1 MLPALLRRSVCCAAF
16 LTLGAPAILHAQQQQ
31 LDGTVREPD
40 VSLLHEV
47 EHAIDLGLAWLKVQQ
62 KPEGYWSTVDFPALT
77 ALALTAYEGDPSL
90 KGRALAAQPDHVRH
104 GYDWLL
110 TCVKP
115 DGGIYN
121 KGLST
126 YNTSIVMTALVAA
139 HDLRFEPTLVAA
151 RQFVVK
157 GQVHAPGNPADGGFN
172 YDSGGDHA
180 DLSNTVY
187 ALEALYHTR
196 TVGAKPEENASPT
209 PGKDLDWQAAI
220 GFLQRCQNL
229 PEYNKE
235 PWASDD
241 PQNKGGFVYFPGKS
255 TAGTTDLGN
264 GKQALRSYGTMTYAG
279 LLSFIYA
286 DVKRD
291 DPRVQAAYDWLR
303 VNYTVDENPGMGQA
317 GLYYHYSL
325 MSKALTAYGVA
336 DIDLT
341 DGKKANWREQVAKKL
356 IDQQNKDGYWQNTG
370 SGRWMEK
377 DPVLAT
383 AYSLIALELI
393 DRGL

>member
-1 MLPALLRRSVCCAAF
+1 MIPTQLCRAAFCAAF
-16 LTLGAPAILHAQQQQ
+16 LVLGVPAVVHAQQI
-31 LDGTVREPD
+31 DGTVRQPD
-40 VSLLHEV
+40 ISLRHEV
-47 EHAIDLGLAWLKVQQ
+47 EHSIDQGLTWLKGQQ
-62 KPEGYWSTVDFPALT
+62 KPEGFWSNADFPALT
-77 ALALTAYEGDPSL
+77 ALVLTAYEGDPSV
-90 KGRALAAQPDHVRH
+90 KTRNPAGGVQH

-126 YNTSIVMTALVAA
+126 YNTAISMTALTVA
-139 HDLRFEPTLVAA
+139 HDPRFEPTLAAA
-151 RQFVVK
+151 RQFLVQ
-157 GQVHAPGNPADGGFN
+157 GQVHAPGNPADGGFG
-172 YDSGGDHA
+172 YDAGGDHA

-187 ALEALYHTR
+187 ALEALYRTR
-196 TVGAKPEENASPT
+196 GANSGTNVEANTSSA
-209 PGKDLDWQAAI
+209 PGKDLDWQAAVA
-220 GFLQRCQNL
+220 FLQRCQNL
-229 PEYNKE
+229 PAYNKE

-255 TAGTTDLGN
+255 TAGTTELGD

-279 LLSFIYA
+279 LLSFVYA

-303 VNYTVDENPGMGQA
+303 ANYSVDENPDMGQQ
-317 GLYYHYSL
+317 GLYYHFEL
-325 MSKALTAYGVA
+325 MSKALTAYGVG
-336 DIDLT
+336 DMELK
-341 DGKKANWREQVAKKL
+341 DGKKANWREDVAKKL
-356 IDQQNKDGYWQNTG
+356 INLQNKDGFWQNEN
-370 SGRWMEK
+370 GRWFEK

-383 AYSLIALELI
+383 AYSLIALELL

>member
-1 MLPALLRRSVCCAAF
+1 MLSNILRRSACCAVF
-16 LTLGAPAILHAQQQQ
+16 LTLGAPIVLRAQQQQ
-31 LDGTVREPD
+31 LDGTIRQPD
-40 VSLLHEV
+40 VSLRNEV
-47 EHAIDLGLAWLKVQQ
+47 EHAIDQGLAWLKGQQ
-62 KPEGYWSTVDFPALT
+62 KPEGYWSTADFPALT
-77 ALALTAYEGDPSL
+77 GLVLTAYQGDPAIKTRHPS
-90 KGRALAAQPDHVRH
+90 GQPEFVRH

-126 YNTSIVMTALVAA
+126 YNTSIVMTALAAA
-139 HDLRFEPTLVAA
+139 HDSRFEPALLAA

-157 GQVHAPGNPADGGFN
+157 GQVHVANNPADGGFN

-196 TVGAKPEENASPT
+196 TVGAKPEDSASPA
-209 PGKDLDWQAAI
+209 PGKDLDWQAAVA
-220 GFLQRCQNL
+220 FLQRCQNL

-286 DVKRD
+286 DLKRD
-291 DPRVQAAYDWLR
+291 DPRVKAAYDWIR
-303 VNYTVDENPGMGQA
+303 VNYSVDENPGMGQS

-325 MSKALTAYGVA
+325 MSKALTAYGVG
-336 DIDLT
+336 DIDLK

-356 IDQQNKDGYWQNTG
+356 IDLQNKDGYWQNSA